1 MPFRYNPFT
10 AKLDYTNS
18 DTNWSRTGN
27 ASTVAGTNFLGTT
40 DAIDL
45 VLKRNNV
52 EWIRLASAGVS
63 INGTNRNSSFT
74 VNGNTDIAYTGAVV
88 TNSYGICI
96 NNAQTNAS
104 SSPFNKYGLCI
115 TATGNWTSTTSSFAY
130 GLYLGAVTGSNCTQI
145 VDIGFSPVQNRT
157 IAVDRATSGA
167 CSFGLTI
174 AAGGPCVGLADT
186 SGGNLNLKSGIA
198 TGSGTSSVNITTYSG
213 GSGSADATA
222 VASASFGVNTTF
234 NAGMNTAGNA
244 ATGWQFNGASYTG
257 LAVGESSDVFF
268 MLCQTKSFNCST
280 PSTIANFR
288 VMRIKAPSYTNAQAS
303 LITFTKLSTVA
314 ISGPPGAS
322 TNTAATAAYA
332 LDLEAGDL
340 SFTAGNALF
349 QSVGNGIKIKE
360 GTNARMG
367 QSTLV
372 AGTVTVS
379 NSSATTST
387 RIFLTRKT
395 AGGTVG
401 DLTYTVTG
409 GSFTINSASGTDTS
423 LVNWLLVEAL

>member
-63 INGTNRNSSFT
+63 INGSNRNSTFT
-74 VNGNTDIAYTGAVV
+74 VNGNSDVAFTGAV
-88 TNSYGICI
+88 TANSSGLCI

-104 SSPFNKYGLCI
+104 SSAFFKYGLCI
-115 TATGNWTSTTSSFAY
+115 TATGSWTSTTNSFAY
-130 GLYLGAVTGSNCTQI
+130 GLYMGAVTGSNCTQI
-145 VDIGFSPVQNRT
+145 VDIGFATGQHRK
-157 IAVDRATSGA
+157 IAIDRSSSA
-167 CSFGLTI
+167 CSYNLTI
-174 AAGGPCVGLADT
+174 SAGGACVGLADT
-186 SGGNLNLKSGIA
+186 SGGNLNLLAGPSVGA
-198 TGSGTSSVNITTYSG
+198 GASSVNITTYSG

-222 VASASFGVNTTF
+222 VGSASFGQNTTF
-234 NAGMNTAGNA
+234 AAGMNTSGSA

-257 LAVGESSDVFF
+257 LAVSESSDVFF

-314 ISGPPGAS
+314 ISGAPGAS
-322 TNTAATAAYA
+322 TNTTATAAYA
-332 LDLEAGDL
+332 LDLESGDL
-340 SFTAGNALF
+340 SFSAGNALF

-409 GSFTINSASGTDTS
+409 GSFTINSANALDTS
-423 LVNWLLVEAL
+423 LVNWILVEAL